1 MRIYGDKIKTAIYKL
16 RANIIDLTDEYL
28 EKIFLTIKAYVNHY
42 ADAANKQAFWDKG
55 LQAILDL
62 VYEALTEGY
71 TLTSKTINEIYPSVQ
86 SFDIKSI
93 TDLTY
98 IEDGKTLE
106 ERIKAYWTEARI
118 RLDSQQ
124 NTDQVNKYLL
134 QRYTVILDTEEKVV
148 EQAVKKNKPPKPES
162 GLYTIQVIDGCGG
175 ECEHDCL
182 DLNGIYPID
191 EDIPWPPYHPNCTGI
206 AYYDITDD
214 IDEAEEADLD
224 ESDNEDILN
233 EDTTKSAEED
243 ILE

>member
-1 MRIYGDKIKTAIYKL
+1 MRIYGDKIKKAIYKL
-16 RANIIDLTDEYL
+16 REDITELTDEYL
-28 EKIFLTIKAYVNHY
+28 AKIFITIKTYVNHY
-42 ADAANKQAFWDKG
+42 EDAPNKSLFWDKG
-55 LQAILDL
+55 LEAILDL
-62 VYEALTEGY
+62 VYEALIEGY
-71 TLTSKTINEIYPSVQ
+71 TLTSKTINEIYPKVT

-93 TDLTY
+93 KDLTY

-106 ERIKAYWTEARI
+106 DRIKAYWTEARI
-118 RLDSQQ
+118 RLDQQ
-124 NTDQVNKYLL
+124 QDPDQVNKYLL

-148 EQAVKKNKPPKPES
+148 EQAVKKNKRPQPES

-206 AYYDITDD
+206 GYYDVTDSM
-214 IDEAEEADLD
+214 DEAEEADLD

-233 EDTTKSAEED
+233 EDTTESAKEE
-243 ILE
+243 L